1 MRTIP
6 LVLIAFAALSLS
18 GTGARA
24 ADGTWCAFYGTDL
37 TGTNCSFN
45 SLEQCRGTLFGRG
58 GFCRPHTFPGMNFG
72 ICGDWGFAPRI

>member
-24 ADGTWCAFYGTDL
+24 GSWCAFYGTDI

-45 SLEQCRGTLFGRG
+45 SLEQCRGTLVGLG
-58 GFCRPHTFPGMNFG
+58 GFCRPNPYPGTNFG
-72 ICGDWGFAPRI
+72 RGRTWNAPPAP

>member
-45 SLEQCRGTLFGRG
+45 SLEQCRGTLVGLG
-58 GFCRPHTFPGMNFG
+58 GFCRPNPYPNTNFG
-72 ICGDWGFAPRI
+72 RGGTWGSTPRR